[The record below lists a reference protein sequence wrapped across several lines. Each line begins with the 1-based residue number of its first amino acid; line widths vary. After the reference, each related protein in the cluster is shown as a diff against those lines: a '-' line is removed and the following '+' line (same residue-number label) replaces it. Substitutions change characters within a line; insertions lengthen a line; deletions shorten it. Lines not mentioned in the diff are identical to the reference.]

1 MVGAEGLKMFEVN
14 TSKLLENIV
23 KALPSHFKFEQTSV
37 LFFWGARVWVLAPH
51 LQYRNLARYILTF
64 YKTPQVAQRKMLF

>member
-37 LFFWGARVWVLAPH
+37 LFFGVPEFGYWHRICSIE
-51 LQYRNLARYILTF
+51 ILLDTS
-64 YKTPQVAQRKMLF
+64 